1 MAPADKLWGSIMN
14 YKQKLLYTLLGAV
27 IMLVGIGVG
36 SIVSPP
42 LVAEKNGVFD
52 EIVCTKLTVVDKAGK
67 EGIVLRLISPMLNSI
82 TIFDPET
89 GKKAVDLSASLTDNN
104 VMVFHREGKRA
115 AALRAIGSGESPN
128 ARILY
133 AEEMGNG
140 VSVYDREGNLAA
152 RLGSD
157 EASNSLDVYDKVGKQ
172 AIDLLADNDSSIV
185 MLFDKAGQRAIF
197 LGAGNESNN
206 NLLSVYNK
214 AGETGVALRTY
225 QESSVS
231 VYDKAGTVRWS
242 TP

>member
-1 MAPADKLWGSIMN
+1 MN

-42 LVAEKNGVFD
+42 LVAERNAVFD
-52 EIVCTKLTVVDKAGK
+52 EIVCTKLTVVDKTGK
-67 EGIVLRLISPMLNSI
+67 AGIVLKLIPSMLNSI

-89 GKKAVDLSASLTDNN
+89 GKQAVDLSAGLTENS

-115 AALRAIGSGESPN
+115 AALRAIGSGGSPN

-140 VSVYDREGNLAA
+140 VSVYDREGALAA
-152 RLGSD
+152 RLSSD
-157 EASNSLDVYDKVGKQ
+157 KALNGVNVYDQIGKK
-172 AIDLLADNDSSIV
+172 AIDLSTNNNSNSV

-206 NLLSVYNK
+206 NILSVYNK
-214 AGETGVALRTY
+214 AGEAGIALRTY
-225 QESSVS
+225 KEANVS
-231 VYDKAGTVRWS
+231 VYSQEGEVRWS